1 MKNFIYKMSIF
12 VFFIFFLYEI
22 TVGREIKKIKDDLI
36 IKFSSFE
43 VYKKK
48 NEIKNELINLIN
60 KDRIIDEDDAK
71 ILSTF
76 IKKLLRELDLKN

>member
-12 VFFIFFLYEI
+12 VFFIFVLYEI

>member
-1 MKNFIYKMSIF
+1 MSIF
-12 VFFIFFLYEI
+12 VFFIFVLYEI

>member
-12 VFFIFFLYEI
+12 VFFIFVLYEI

-43 VYKKK
+43 V
-48 NEIKNELINLIN
+48 
-60 KDRIIDEDDAK
+60 
-71 ILSTF
+71 
-76 IKKLLRELDLKN
+76 